1 MQVSACDDYYNNFFY
16 QSWQHYGMGIGNPL
30 LPGPIY
36 NRDGSLKFRSNRV
49 RANHWAFSGTP
60 SDEWAYRVLMSYAL
74 HWGTYVNPL
83 DKICKQFSSLYEVT
97 YSPKAL
103 AGWHFSVSAAVDH
116 GNYLGNS
123 GGGMITIRKEG
134 ICIK

>member
-1 MQVSACDDYYNNFFY
+1 MKRKQENQIIYIFCYSFCNSVY
-16 QSWQHYGMGIGNPL
+16 L
-30 LPGPIY
+30 LQK
-36 NRDGSLKFRSNRV
+36 RTK
-49 RANHWAFSGTP
+49 
-60 SDEWAYRVLMSYAL
+60 
-74 HWGTYVNPL
+74 TYVNPL

-103 AGWHFSVSAAVDH
+103 SGWHFSVSAAVDH
-116 GNYLGNS
+116 GDYLGNS